1 MELRWW
7 LKKSPSNL
15 LLSGYLSA
23 LKELAPKKLIRGSR
37 SNKDSAILCWGKAAD
52 DFYRVI
58 AHGGRAFVISP
69 KNSDH
74 PIPGKKSFQAGQ
86 NLVRFFDDLDRH
98 SVKNLAVYL
107 SGGASSLAWIPEQG
121 ISRSEV
127 ILRLKTLYRKPL
139 SIRDLNRERAKL
151 CQLKSGGAAF
161 LAGAIAPDLK
171 IQVFAVSDVSPFGP
185 EILGGAPFFSR
196 NIPHILL
203 ADNTTLREAVNKKIK
218 AKDLG
223 FIEGSMNHVFTQ
235 IRKTVRLGK
244 TGAFIIGCEPSLLV
258 PLKHGKG
265 GRQTHLACL
274 LLKEFQHAIQTG
286 KLEILCMS
294 SDGSDGTSGGSGAML
309 TANIADV
316 TENEIDRGLQ
326 AFDSARVLKSIGALV
341 PILKTATNV
350 QDVIVIRILK

>member
-1 MELRWW
+1 M
-7 LKKSPSNL
+7 
-15 LLSGYLSA
+15 
-23 LKELAPKKLIRGSR
+23 KELSPEKLLRGSR
-37 SNKDSAILCWGKAAD
+37 PAKDSAILCWGKAAE
-52 DFYRVI
+52 DFYRAI
-58 AHGGRAFVISP
+58 PHRGRALVISP

-74 PIPGKKSFQAGQ
+74 PIPGKRSFEAGQ

-127 ILRLKTLYRKPL
+127 VRRLKTLYRKSL
-139 SIRDLNRERAKL
+139 NIRDLNYERAKL

-196 NIPHILL
+196 SIPHILL
-203 ADNTTLREAVNKKIK
+203 ADNSILRGALKKK
-218 AKDLG
+218 LRAKDLG
-223 FIEGSMNHVFTQ
+223 FVEGSMQNVFAQ
-235 IRKTVRLGK
+235 IKKTIRRGK
-244 TGAFIIGCEPSLLV
+244 VGTFILGCEPSLMV
-258 PLKHGKG
+258 PAKHGKG

-274 LLKEFQHAIQTG
+274 LLKEFQHAIQAG

-294 SDGSDGTSGGSGAML
+294 SDGDDGTSGGAGAL
-309 TANIADV
+309 LDANAADV
-316 TENEIDRGLQ
+316 TEKEIDRALK
-326 AFDSARVLKSIGALV
+326 AFDSGRLLKSVGALV
-341 PILKTATNV
+341 PVLKTATNV
-350 QDVIVIRILK
+350 QDIVAIRILK

>member
-1 MELRWW
+1 MELRWS
-7 LKKSPSNL
+7 LKKSQNNSL
-15 LLSGYLSA
+15 LTGYLSA

-37 SNKDSAILCWGKAAD
+37 PQKDSAILCWGKAAD
-52 DFYRVI
+52 DFYRAI
-58 AHGGRAFVISP
+58 PHRGRAFVISP
-69 KNSDH
+69 KKSNH

-121 ISRSEV
+121 ISHGEV
-127 ILRLKTLYRKPL
+127 VRRLKVLYRKPL

-203 ADNTTLREAVNKKIK
+203 ADNATLRGALKRKLK

-223 FIEGSMNHVFTQ
+223 FVEGLMKNVFAIIE
-235 IRKTVRLGK
+235 KTIRLGK
-244 TGAFIIGCEPSLLV
+244 PGTSVFGCEASVLV
-258 PLKHGKG
+258 PSKHGKG

-294 SDGSDGTSGGSGAML
+294 SDGSDGTSGAAGALL
-309 TANIADV
+309 TADTADIS
-316 TENEIDRGLQ
+316 EKEIDHALK

-341 PILKTATNV
+341 HVLKTATNV
-350 QDVIVIRILK
+350 QDVVVIRILK

>member
-1 MELRWW
+1 
-7 LKKSPSNL
+7 LKKSRNNS

-23 LKELAPKKLIRGSR
+23 LKALAPEKLIRGSR
-37 SNKDSAILCWGKAAD
+37 PDKDSAILCWGKAAD
-52 DFYRVI
+52 DFYRAI
-58 AHGGRAFVISP
+58 PHRGRAFVISP

-74 PIPGKKSFQAGQ
+74 PIPGKRSFQAGQ

-121 ISRSEV
+121 ISKAEV
-127 ILRLKTLYRKPL
+127 ARRLGNLYRKPL
-139 SIRDLNRERAKL
+139 SIRELNRERAKL

-171 IQVFAVSDVSPFGP
+171 IQVFAISDVSPYGP

-196 NIPHILL
+196 SIPHILL
-203 ADNTTLREAVNKKIK
+203 ADNSTLRRALK

-223 FIEGSMNHVFTQ
+223 FIEGAMKNVFTQ
-235 IRKTVRLGK
+235 IKKTVRLGK
-244 TGAFIIGCEPSLLV
+244 PGTYILGCEPSLKV
-258 PLKHGKG
+258 PSKRGKG

-294 SDGSDGTSGGSGAML
+294 SDGSDGTSGAAGALL
-309 TANIADV
+309 TADTADIS
-316 TENEIDRGLQ
+316 EKEIDHALK

-341 PILKTATNV
+341 HVLKTATNV
-350 QDVIVIRILK
+350 QDVVVIRILK